1 MDTNL
6 SIVSVKVQNW
16 PVKIVIDDYYKD
28 IMNTKDLLTSGENV
42 TCEFDDEYITSNLDN
57 GTQDMLSI
65 SLQYV
70 QIAEIKL
77 LSKVM
82 FMKKDKYWVF
92 QGCMIING
100 DMMEDLFNKNLI
112 SFICYTM
119 DPLMRLLI
127 YHKLSSARDV

>member
-1 MDTNL
+1 
-6 SIVSVKVQNW
+6 
-16 PVKIVIDDYYKD
+16 
-28 IMNTKDLLTSGENV
+28 MNTKDLLTSGENV
-42 TCEFDDEYITSNLDN
+42 TCEFDDEYSISNLDN
-57 GTQDMLSI
+57 GTQGMLSI

-100 DMMEDLFNKNLI
+100 DMMEDLFNNNPI